1 MSISS
6 IYMFFTG
13 LCAGCCLHYICSEP
27 IDEDYRGFS
36 RAAYWMHRIECLDR
50 TREHTED
57 LDLDTDT
64 DTDTPRHNGLPVAN
78 VVSNKTTTQAIIMN
92 R

>member
-57 LDLDTDT
+57 LD
-64 DTDTPRHNGLPVAN
+64 TDTPRHNGLPVAN